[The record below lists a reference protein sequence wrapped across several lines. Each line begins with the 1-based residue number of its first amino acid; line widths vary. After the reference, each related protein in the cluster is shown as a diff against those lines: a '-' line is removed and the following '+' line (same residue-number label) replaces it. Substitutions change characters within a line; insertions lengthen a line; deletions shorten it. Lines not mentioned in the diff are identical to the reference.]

1 MCTNDFFFFF
11 KCWKTIPPLYC
22 LAMDPRIKFE
32 TVENTLNFIAIC
44 MNQQSKP
51 KGKIYKQLNNLC
63 KYYLYKYGNVSSST
77 KTSSTF
83 GNDQFFIQL
92 VKENDKLVLQVGI
105 IFQNI

>member
-1 MCTNDFFFFF
+1 MLEDYFITLLFRC
-11 KCWKTIPPLYC
+11 LYG
-22 LAMDPRIKFE
+22 LRVKVE
-32 TVENTLNFIAIC
+32 SVENILNFIAIC
-44 MNQQSKP
+44 MNQPSEP
-51 KGKIYKQLNNLC
+51 NGKIYKQLNNLC